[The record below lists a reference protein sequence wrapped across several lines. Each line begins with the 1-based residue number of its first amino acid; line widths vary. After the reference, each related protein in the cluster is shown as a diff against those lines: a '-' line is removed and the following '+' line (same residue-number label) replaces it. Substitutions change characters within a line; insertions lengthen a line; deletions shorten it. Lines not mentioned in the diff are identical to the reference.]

1 MTEVTEIPIAD
12 ADRPCGE
19 AERQR
24 AVLALESGNV
34 VLLPNLRFVLRGGEE
49 RLLTEAVAG
58 QAKNVSLDPVKGAV
72 RGSNAG
78 EAELALLRGLMARF
92 AVFSRTLIENLL
104 PSYRAHVQQARTS
117 YRPVEVAGRST
128 AWRKDDTRLHVDS
141 FPSSP
146 TQGSR
151 ILRVFANIHPGGQAR
166 KWRLGESFE
175 EVARR
180 FVGTIP
186 RPIWGSSVVLQS
198 LGLTKGRRSEY
209 DHYMLRLHD
218 RMKVD
223 MNYQSAAQQS
233 GFDFPAGSTWIV
245 FADQVSHA
253 AMSGQFAL
261 EQTFHL
267 PVHAMLD
274 PSRSPLRILE
284 RLLDRPLTRRPS
296 SDFEDEAREVYSR

>member
-1 MTEVTEIPIAD
+1 MTEVIEIAAAGAD
-12 ADRPCGE
+12 QPCAA
-19 AERQR
+19 AEQQR

-34 VLLPNLRFVLRGGEE
+34 VLLPSLRFALRDGEE

-186 RPIWGSSVVLQS
+186 RPIWGSSAVLHS
-198 LGLTKGRRSEY
+198 LGLTKDRRSAY

-218 RMKVD
+218 RMKAD
-223 MNYQSAAQQS
+223 TAYQSAVAQTV
-233 GFDFPAGSTWIV
+233 FEFPAGCTWIV
-245 FADQVSHA
+245 FTDQASHA
-253 AMSGQFAL
+253 AMSGQYAL

-267 PVHAMLD
+267 PVHAMRD

-284 RLLDRPLTRRPS
+284 RLVGRSLT
-296 SDFEDEAREVYSR
+296 